1 MLGLDYYTP
10 TLVSFSLLFIM
21 SYITSIG
28 TASPPTKI
36 SQATIAD
43 FMVKAMKLSEYDA
56 RKLRTIFKA
65 SAIESRYSVIE
76 DYNQADRFT
85 FYPNTPDFEPFP
97 STKDRSTVF
106 QKFALPLALQAITDC
121 LAKRPDLEV
130 KSLTHIITVS
140 CTGMYAPGLD
150 IDIVKSLGLPSSIQ
164 RTCINFMG
172 CYAAFNAIKLAR
184 TICQAYTHAKVLVV
198 CVELCSIHF
207 QREATDDNML
217 ANALFADGAA
227 ALLIQPTPQPGLNL
241 KTESFFC
248 DIASS
253 GEDDMAWAIGDHG
266 FEMKLSSYVPT
277 VIQSGIKQ
285 LSTSLLDQLNIQLT
299 DISFFAIHP
308 GGKRILETI
317 EKELGLSKEQNKF
330 SYHVLQQFGNMS
342 SPTVLFVMNEICS
355 TLTAPDEGKRIMS
368 FAFGPGLTLESMVL
382 KIEYR

>member
-1 MLGLDYYTP
+1 
-10 TLVSFSLLFIM
+10 M

-28 TASPPTKI
+28 TANPPTKV

-43 FMVKAMKLSEYDA
+43 FMVRAMKLSEYDA

-65 SAIESRYSVIE
+65 SAIDTRYSALE
-76 DYNQADRFT
+76 DYTKSDHFL

-97 STKDRSTVF
+97 STKDRSKAF
-106 QKFALPLALQAITDC
+106 QQFALPLALHAIASC
-121 LAKRPDLEV
+121 LGKKPAFDV
-130 KSLTHIITVS
+130 KSITHIITVS

-150 IDIVKSLGLPSSIQ
+150 IDIVKSLALSPSIQ

-172 CYAAFNAIKLAR
+172 CYAAFNAIKLAD
-184 TICQAYTHAKVLVV
+184 TICQAHAHAKVLVV

-227 ALLIQPTPQPGLNL
+227 ALLMEPTPQPGLNL
-241 KTESFFC
+241 MTESFFC

-285 LSTSLLDQLNIQLT
+285 LSTALLNQLNIQLT

-317 EKELGLSKEQNKF
+317 EKELGLAKDQNKF
-330 SYHVLQQFGNMS
+330 SYHVLQNFGNMS
-342 SPTVLFVMNEICS
+342 SPTVLFVVNEICKSISS
-355 TLTAPDEGKRIMS
+355 TENSKRIMS
-368 FAFGPGLTLESMVL
+368 FAFGPGLTLESMIL
-382 KIEYR
+382 KIEYH